1 MNSLAQLA
9 DAAEALARVPALAA
23 QRVADNLH
31 DLIEDEFTEGRDP
44 YGVDWAEL
52 AESTQDRGRFH
63 PPLTD
68 TGAMRSTLNV
78 YATGSGAGLA
88 GGVSLAIAHPALP
101 HQEGWSGP
109 RSSGPARPI
118 FPEHGLPETWE
129 VAIEEAVTDAID
141 DEIGS
146 ALR

>member
-9 DAAEALARVPALAA
+9 EAAEALARVPALAA

-31 DLIEDEFTEGRDP
+31 DLIEDEFADGRDP

-68 TGAMRSTLNV
+68 TGALRSTLNV
-78 YATGSGAGLA
+78 YATGRGA
-88 GGVSLAIAHPALP
+88 GVSLAIGGAHPALP

>member
-9 DAAEALARVPALAA
+9 EAAEALARVPALAA

-31 DLIEDEFTEGRDP
+31 DLIEDEFTDGRDP

-68 TGAMRSTLNV
+68 TGALRSTLNV
-78 YATGSGAGLA
+78 YATGRGA
-88 GGVSLAIAHPALP
+88 GVSLAIGGAHPALP

-118 FPEHGLPETWE
+118 FPGHGLPDTWE
-129 VAIEEAVTDAID
+129 AAIEEAVTDAID